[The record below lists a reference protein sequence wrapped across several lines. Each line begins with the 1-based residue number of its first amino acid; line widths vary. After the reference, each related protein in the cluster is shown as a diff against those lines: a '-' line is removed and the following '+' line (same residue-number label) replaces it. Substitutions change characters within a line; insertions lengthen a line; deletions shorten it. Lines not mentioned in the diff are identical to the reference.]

1 MAPTFKIAH
10 TKELNMSALQ
20 STTRLDELANHNQ
33 SESISIVMP
42 TERSGRQVQQNAIRF
57 KNLLNDV
64 VDQFVSMGN
73 SQHTAEERITE
84 LREYQRDDTFW
95 QHQSEGLALYF
106 CGGQLTTVQLQH
118 SPEPL
123 VTIADHY
130 FITPVVADSSK
141 SQQNIVLT
149 ITWEE
154 AKLYDSV
161 RGQLEPHDREQFPVV
176 IRDVVLPPDEEEQL
190 QVRTQRGGAS
200 GSGAAMFHGQGEGEQ
215 MIKSDRKR
223 FLAEVGRRLEE
234 VFNGI
239 PENLIIIG
247 TDEVIGH
254 LKATTELSEAKT
266 ITASPASMDQ
276 IQLSQR
282 VETFLSNEPDVGCAD
297 RLEQFGN
304 AIAHGKGS
312 KDLPEI
318 IRAALEGRVSDLIID
333 PLQRIWGSWNAE
345 TQTAS
350 IAEQQANEGN
360 VVELVNM
367 AVVLS
372 LRTGALVI
380 ADTDS
385 QLGPEP
391 AAAIFRY

>member
-1 MAPTFKIAH
+1 
-10 TKELNMSALQ
+10 MSALQ

-200 GSGAAMFHGQGEGEQ
+200 GSGSAMFHGQGEGEQ